1 MNHVI
6 SFSTGLSSALTV
18 ERVLQRYKRAYVVFM
33 DTLIEDDDNYRFS
46 QQVQARWR
54 KLHPGMMAVSLRE
67 GRDPYRVSSDQNM
80 IFNQKIHACTHVL
93 KIEQFK
99 KWLKTLVAP
108 PIVHIG
114 IGFDEVH
121 RCEAITRNYNAA
133 GYEVD
138 YPLLW
143 RPVEHR
149 PLTEVAR
156 ADWGIEPPR
165 MYEQGYNH
173 ANCGGRCVAQGI
185 GDWVRTLTHYPERF
199 AEVEE
204 WEREMRKRPGLDKY
218 AICRDQSRGEVK
230 PRTLESIRL
239 EYEER
244 NRHQLDMFDLLSSG
258 PGCVSCGIGDLLC
271 EQGASL

>member
-18 ERVLQRYKRAYVVFM
+18 ERVLQRYGRAYVVFM

-46 QQVQARWR
+46 QQMQDRWR
-54 KLHPGMMAVSLRE
+54 KLYPGAMFVSLQE
-67 GRDPYRVSSDQNM
+67 GRDPYEVASDENM
-80 IFNQKIHACTHVL
+80 IFNQKLHPCTRIL
-93 KIEQFK
+93 KIEQFT
-99 KWLKTLVAP
+99 KWLKAFPTP
-108 PIVHIG
+108 PVVHIG
-114 IGFDEVH
+114 IAFHEVH

-133 GYEVD
+133 GYEVE

-143 RPVEHR
+143 RPIEHR

-165 MYEQGYNH
+165 MYEQGYSH

-204 WEREMRKRPGLDKY
+204 WEREMRKRPGLDRY
-218 AICRDQSRGEVK
+218 AICRDQSGGEVK

-239 EYEER
+239 EYEDR

-271 EQGASL
+271 EVPA